1 MKINKISNI
10 SKVFLLLA
18 AVLLVGSLFVAI
30 WRIELEA
37 PQYPEGLALLIYA
50 NKLGGDVDIINGLN
64 HYIGMQTLHSENFI
78 EFKLLTYFISA
89 FALFSLIVV
98 IVGKR
103 ALANTLLISFIL
115 FGILSMIDFYRWNYN
130 YGHNLSEDA
139 AIKVPGMSYQPPLIG
154 YKQLLNFGA
163 YSVPDIGGWFFIV
176 AGILMLIVVIIENNL
191 LAFLKK
197 SKPSLL
203 LIPFIFLL
211 NSCKEIKPK
220 PVKLNSDGCEYCKMT
235 IVDSKFVS
243 QIVNSKGKVYFFDDV
258 KCLKNY
264 LTKNEK
270 LLKEKSYVSNYSLPN
285 NFIEIGSAT
294 FITSE
299 SILSPMGGNIAAF
312 VNEEQAKPYVEKF
325 NASFTKW
332 NN

>member
-1 MKINKISNI
+1 MKTNKISNI
-10 SKVFLLLA
+10 SKLFLVLA
-18 AVLLVGSLFVAI
+18 ALLLVGSLFVAI

-37 PQYPEGLALLIYA
+37 PQYPEGLALLIFA

-78 EFKLLTYFISA
+78 EFKLLTYFIST
-89 FALFSLIVV
+89 FALFSLIAA

-103 ALANTLLISFIL
+103 ALVNALLISFLL

-163 YSVPDIGGWFFIV
+163 YSVPDIGGWFFIIS
-176 AGILMLIVVIIENNL
+176 GILMLTVVFIENNL
-191 LAFLKK
+191 IAFFKK
-197 SKPSLL
+197 SKSSLL
-203 LIPFIFLL
+203 VIPFILLL
-211 NSCKEIKPK
+211 NSCKEVKPK
-220 PVKLNSDGCEYCKMT
+220 AVKLNSDGCAFCKMT

-243 QIVNSKGKVYFFDDV
+243 QIVNSKGKVFFFDDV

-264 LTKNEK
+264 LTKNEN
-270 LLKEKSYVSNYSLPN
+270 LTSEKSYVSNYSLPN
-285 NFIEIGSAT
+285 NFIELGSAI

-312 VNEEQAKPYVEKF
+312 ANEDQAKPYIEKF
-325 NASFTKW
+325 NASYTKW